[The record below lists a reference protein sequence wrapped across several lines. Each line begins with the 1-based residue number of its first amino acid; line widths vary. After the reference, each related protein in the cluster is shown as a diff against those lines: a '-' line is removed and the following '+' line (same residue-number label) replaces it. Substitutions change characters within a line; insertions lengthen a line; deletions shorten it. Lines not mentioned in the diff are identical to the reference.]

1 MPGLRQPGGQ
11 REVVALTANT
21 TLTNYDIG
29 KIFTNRGATGSI
41 TITLPAADSENA
53 GGIIT
58 VMTLADQSVTVAS
71 SPADKLVIL
80 NDAAADSVAVS
91 TSSEK
96 IGAVLDFI
104 SDGTNFFAAS
114 RCVGATTITT
124 AT

>member
-1 MPGLRQPGGQ
+1 MPGLTAPGGQ
-11 REVVALTANT
+11 KEVIALTANT

-29 KIFTNRGATGSI
+29 KIFTNRGATGSV
-41 TITLPAADSENA
+41 TITLPAANSENA
-53 GGIIT
+53 GGVISVIT
-58 VMTLADQSVTVAS
+58 VADQTVTVAS
-71 SPADKLVIL
+71 SPADKLVIF
-80 NDAAADSVAVS
+80 NDAAADSVAIS